1 MEGVVC
7 KHLQTGY
14 CKYRDHCKK
23 KHVAELCETLNCN
36 SKACTKRHPRV
47 CKFIL
52 AHNECKFNEHCAY
65 KHTVTKDKS
74 DIAHLLTKVGHLE
87 DIVNY
92 MSQKIKSLEEQ
103 LKTTNVENNPSSGQT
118 FNCDQCEYK
127 ATKNS
132 VLKRHKHPS
141 IRHSYLK

>member
-1 MEGVVC
+1 MC
-7 KHLQTGY
+7 
-14 CKYRDHCKK
+14 
-23 KHVAELCETLNCN
+23 
-36 SKACTKRHPRV
+36 SSFFRV